1 MIRLSTTD
9 TDFEARFTALMAQAR
24 ETTETV
30 DRAVADII
38 AAVRA
43 RGDAA
48 VIEYTTRF
56 DRQQLTADRLRIS
69 TAEIDAATASIPAEL
84 AAALDLAAAR
94 IETFHRAQLPQ
105 DLRMTDAA
113 GVTMGMRWN
122 ALDAVGLYVPG
133 GKAAYPS
140 SVLMN
145 AIPAGAAGVSRIAM
159 CVPAPDGILNP
170 LVLAAARRAG
180 VTEIYRIG
188 GAQAIAALAYGT
200 ASIAAVDR
208 IVGPGNAYVAEAK
221 RQVFGRVGIDNIAGP
236 SEVVVLADADN
247 DPRRIAVDLL
257 AQAEHDEAAQSILI
271 TDSAALADA
280 VADAVLAEL
289 PTLSRA
295 AIAGASWEAHGAVIV
310 VEGWAQA
317 VALVD
322 RLAPEHLQLM
332 LRDPEAVFA
341 RVRHAGAVF
350 MGAFCPEAVGDYVAG
365 PNHVLPTG
373 RTARFASGLSV
384 FDFLKRTT
392 FVSATPAGLD
402 EVGPAAVALAE
413 AEGLQ
418 AHARSISLRLDRVAT
433 E

>member
-1 MIRLSTTD
+1 MIRMSVRD
-9 TDFEARFTALMAQAR
+9 ADFEARFTALLSQAR

-43 RGDAA
+43 SGDAA
-48 VIEYTTRF
+48 VIDYTRRF
-56 DRQQLTADRLRIS
+56 DRQTLTADRLRIS
-69 TAEIDAATASIPAEL
+69 SAEIDAATAAIPPEL
-84 AAALDLAAAR
+84 AAALDLAATR
-94 IETFHRAQLPQ
+94 IEAFHRAQLPQ
-105 DLRMTDAA
+105 DLRMTDEA
-113 GVTMGMRWN
+113 GLTLGMRWT

-145 AIPAGAAGVSRIAM
+145 AIPARAAGVARIAM
-159 CVPAPDGILNP
+159 CVPTPDGVLNP
-170 LVLAAARRAG
+170 LVLAAAQRG
-180 VTEIYRIG
+180 GITEIYRIG

-200 ASIAAVDR
+200 ASIAPVDR

-236 SEVVVLADADN
+236 SEVVVLADVNN

-271 TDSAALADA
+271 TDDTWFADA
-280 VADAVLAEL
+280 VAAAVLAEL
-289 PTLSRA
+289 PSLPRA
-295 AIAGASWEAHGAVIV
+295 AIAGASWRAHGAVIV
-310 VEGWAQA
+310 VEDWVQA
-317 VALVD
+317 VHLVD

-332 LRDPEAVFA
+332 VRDPDPLFA

-350 MGAFCPEAVGDYVAG
+350 LGAFCPEAVGDYVAG

-392 FVSATPAGLD
+392 FVSTTQSGLD
-402 EVGPAAVALAE
+402 RVGPAAVALAE

-418 AHARSISLRLDRVAT
+418 AHARSISLRLGANAG
-433 E
+433 